1 MAKYTMLFADY
12 LKSGRALPSAFS
24 LIPALNEISFED
36 LFISRFC
43 QREIGF
49 ETDSLFEIKLNA
61 RANVV
66 CPFYADKLQLLS
78 NYTPQ
83 KIYDAATVETVKN
96 NYGRED
102 KHEFYVN
109 PDNASATDTTD
120 YIYKIQ
126 SMTNAERLKA
136 SNKDEA
142 TKTNSGQTTENAFA
156 TFEKIKRDKVNV
168 YEDLLNEFDS
178 LFMGVF

>member
-1 MAKYTMLFADY
+1 MAKYTMLFAEY
-12 LKSGRALPSAFS
+12 LKSGRQLPSAFS

-66 CPFYADKLQLLS
+66 CPFYADKLKLLS

-83 KIYDAATVETVKN
+83 KIYDAATVEKVEN
-96 NYGRED
+96 DYGRED
-102 KHEFYVN
+102 KHEFFVN
-109 PDNASATDTTD
+109 PDNASTTD
-120 YIYKIQ
+120 DIYKIQ
-126 SMTNAERLKA
+126 SMTNAERFKA

-168 YEDLLNEFDS
+168 YEELLNEFDS